1 MWRNV
6 DWLKWVYRSINQLVC
21 QIYTSVEFDTD
32 RCVCRLN
39 LVDGRMPVYRSIN
52 QFVSHICVS
61 VEFDS
66 EGVEFGRQG
75 IGVEYYLC

>member
-1 MWRNV
+1 MSDIYV
-6 DWLKWVYRSINQLVC
+6 GWLSLT
-21 QIYTSVEFDTD
+21 QISV
-32 RCVCRLN
+32 CVCRLN
-39 LVDGRMPVYRSIN
+39 LVDGIMLAYRSIN

-75 IGVEYYLC
+75 IGVEYYLCETYL

>member
-1 MWRNV
+1 M
-6 DWLKWVYRSINQLVC
+6 
-21 QIYTSVEFDTD
+21 
-32 RCVCRLN
+32 CVCRLN
-39 LVDGRMPVYRSIN
+39 LVDGIMLAYRSIN

-75 IGVEYYLC
+75 IGVEYYLCETYL

>member
-1 MWRNV
+1 M
-6 DWLKWVYRSINQLVC
+6 
-21 QIYTSVEFDTD
+21 SVEFDKG

-39 LVDGRMPVYRSIN
+39 LVDGRMSVYRSIN
-52 QFVSHICVS
+52 QCVSHICVP

-75 IGVEYYLC
+75 IGVELLSVRNLPVNVKLAGVLNKH